1 MAKKKKSE
9 KNKRVSEKI
18 SVLRREGEPE
28 DQAVATALNMERR
41 GRLRRGGKYV
51 HVGGRKSRKSRRK

>member
-1 MAKKKKSE
+1 MAKKRKSE

-18 SVLRREGEPE
+18 SLLRREGEPE

-41 GRLRRGGKYV
+41 GRLRRGGKYIPS
-51 HVGGRKSRKSRRK
+51 GRRGRKSRRR